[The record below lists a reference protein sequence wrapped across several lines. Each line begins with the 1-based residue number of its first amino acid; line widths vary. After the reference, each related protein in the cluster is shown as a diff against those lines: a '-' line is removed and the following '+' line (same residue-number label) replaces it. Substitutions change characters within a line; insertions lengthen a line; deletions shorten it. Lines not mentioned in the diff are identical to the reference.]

1 MIAKIT
7 AWHQEV
13 DDISA
18 EFKRQF
24 SDLTIQELNR
34 KPNAA
39 TWSVAENLEHII
51 AVNQTYFPVMEQLH
65 AGKYKPHPL
74 AKIPLY
80 VNFMGNTLLKSV
92 GPDRRKKMKT
102 LPVWEPRTAAA
113 DPEIL
118 KKFIEHQEQ
127 LKQLMRRATPFVTKR
142 TVISSPANRNI
153 LYTVD
158 KAFDIILAH
167 ERRHF
172 NQATEAMEAV
182 YENQYN
188 YET

>member
-1 MIAKIT
+1 
-7 AWHQEV
+7 
-13 DDISA
+13 
-18 EFKRQF
+18 
-24 SDLTIQELNR
+24 
-34 KPNAA
+34 
-39 TWSVAENLEHII
+39 
-51 AVNQTYFPVMEQLH
+51 
-65 AGKYKPHPL
+65 
-74 AKIPLY
+74 
-80 VNFMGNTLLKSV
+80 
-92 GPDRRKKMKT
+92 
-102 LPVWEPRTAAA
+102 
-113 DPEIL
+113 
-118 KKFIEHQEQ
+118 
-127 LKQLMRRATPFVTKR
+127 LMRRATPFVTKR